1 VDVGDDAIQHA
12 QPNGNALA
20 GDLVNHLLHRL
31 GSHFMSPQFDCI
43 CNYRL
48 VKGEPAIFP
57 EGIRIRAR
65 PRRESVTDS
74 YREPAVQWL
83 SDLPLKLAIG
93 FEPPIMQRRKRLRQL
108 IWNIGP

>member
-1 VDVGDDAIQHA
+1 MLVMTRFSMRSRTATHS
-12 QPNGNALA
+12 LA
-20 GDLVNHLLHRL
+20 TLSIIACISSAPASCLLNLIVYANIGLSRA
-31 GSHFMSPQFDCI
+31 
-43 CNYRL
+43 
-48 VKGEPAIFP
+48 EPVFFP